1 MKNAHFIMMG
11 HCHNQSAKYALEP
24 NVNEIYFSFP
34 IVTQVQGEETSSVE
48 ECFLFIF
55 LISKFWINVN
65 HKIANLVEFTLEK

>member
-1 MKNAHFIMMG
+1 MG
-11 HCHNQSAKYALEP
+11 HCHKQSAKYVLES

-48 ECFLFIF
+48 EFFLFIF

-65 HKIANLVEFTLEK
+65 QKIANLVEFTLEK